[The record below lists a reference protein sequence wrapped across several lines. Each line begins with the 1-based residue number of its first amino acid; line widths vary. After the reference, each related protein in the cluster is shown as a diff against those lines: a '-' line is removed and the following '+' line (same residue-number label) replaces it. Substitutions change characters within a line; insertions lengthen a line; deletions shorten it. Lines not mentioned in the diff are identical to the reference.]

1 MPNIKL
7 VLFLHSPIPVLDGL
21 KSVHSLLL
29 FLFLFKLLNI
39 FSKIVSF
46 LRLCK
51 LTESW
56 MDQLMERTVAKGQI
70 VDDLLRRS
78 AGIPA
83 AFTALFL
90 SEPEGAPKKLL
101 PRALRWLI
109 DVANGSLLN
118 PTTNGSNG
126 DPCKIP
132 STKPN
137 LEIKS
142 SLQPEIDDDKNTSK
156 IRHEGVIP
164 TVHAFNVLRAAFNDT
179 NLATDTSGFS
189 AEALIVSIR
198 SFSSPYWEVRNS
210 ACLAYTALVRRM
222 IGFLNVQK
230 RESARRA
237 LTGLEFFHRYDLFEY

>member
-1 MPNIKL
+1 
-7 VLFLHSPIPVLDGL
+7 
-21 KSVHSLLL
+21 
-29 FLFLFKLLNI
+29 
-39 FSKIVSF
+39 
-46 LRLCK
+46 
-51 LTESW
+51 
-56 MDQLMERTVAKGQI
+56 MERTVAKGQV

-109 DVANGSLLN
+109 DVAKESFLDQFEINS
-118 PTTNGSNG
+118 SNG
-126 DPCKIP
+126 DVRKFS
-132 STKPN
+132 STKSDNNFDSALPSERN
-137 LEIKS
+137 IS
-142 SLQPEIDDDKNTSK
+142 DNVSK
-156 IRHEGVIP
+156 IRDEGVIP

-189 AEALIVSIR
+189 AEAMIISIR

-210 ACLAYTALVRRM
+210 ACQAYTALVRRM

-230 RESARRA
+230 RESQRRA
-237 LTGLEFFHRYDLFEY
+237 LTGVEFFHRYGFFD

>member
-1 MPNIKL
+1 
-7 VLFLHSPIPVLDGL
+7 
-21 KSVHSLLL
+21 
-29 FLFLFKLLNI
+29 
-39 FSKIVSF
+39 
-46 LRLCK
+46 
-51 LTESW
+51 
-56 MDQLMERTVAKGQI
+56 MERTVAKGQV

-109 DVANGSLLN
+109 DVAKQSLLDPN
-118 PTTNGSNG
+118 ENNGPNDKLCSFS
-126 DPCKIP
+126 
-132 STKPN
+132 STKMDQDSECTRP
-137 LEIKS
+137 
-142 SLQPEIDDDKNTSK
+142 PEMNVSEKASK
-156 IRHEGVIP
+156 IRDEGVIP

-230 RESARRA
+230 RDSARRA
-237 LTGLEFFHRYDLFEY
+237 ITGIEFFNRYNSFFFF

>member
-1 MPNIKL
+1 MGL
-7 VLFLHSPIPVLDGL
+7 VLFIDGL
-21 KSVHSLLL
+21 PFDSNIVD
-29 FLFLFKLLNI
+29 I
-39 FSKIVSF
+39 FSKVVS
-46 LRLCK
+46 LRRLCK

-56 MDQLMERTVAKGQI
+56 MEQLMERTVAKGQT

-90 SEPEGAPKKLL
+90 SEPEGTPKKLL
-101 PRALRWLI
+101 PRALQWLI
-109 DVANGSLLN
+109 DVANGPLLN
-118 PTTNGSNG
+118 PTETNGTTG
-126 DPCKIP
+126 DSCKMLA
-132 STKPN
+132 TQPN
-137 LEIKS
+137 QETPS
-142 SLQPEIDDDKNTSK
+142 SLPEINECKNTSK
-156 IRHEGVIP
+156 IRDEGVIP
-164 TVHAFNVLRAAFNDT
+164 TVHAFNVLRVAFNDT

-230 RESARRA
+230 RESVRRA
-237 LTGLEFFHRYDLFEY
+237 LTGLEFFHRYGFCDFGVMKSFFSSI

>member
-1 MPNIKL
+1 
-7 VLFLHSPIPVLDGL
+7 
-21 KSVHSLLL
+21 
-29 FLFLFKLLNI
+29 
-39 FSKIVSF
+39 
-46 LRLCK
+46 
-51 LTESW
+51 
-56 MDQLMERTVAKGQI
+56 MERTVAKGQV

-109 DVANGSLLN
+109 DVAKESFMDQLE
-118 PTTNGSNG
+118 TNSSNG
-126 DPCKIP
+126 DVHKFS
-132 STKPN
+132 STKSDNNFDSALPSERN
-137 LEIKS
+137 IS
-142 SLQPEIDDDKNTSK
+142 DNVSK
-156 IRHEGVIP
+156 IRDEGVIP

-189 AEALIVSIR
+189 AEAMIISIR

-210 ACLAYTALVRRM
+210 ACQAYTALVRRM

-230 RESARRA
+230 RESQRRA
-237 LTGLEFFHRYDLFEY
+237 LTGVEFFHRSGFLD

>member
-1 MPNIKL
+1 
-7 VLFLHSPIPVLDGL
+7 
-21 KSVHSLLL
+21 
-29 FLFLFKLLNI
+29 
-39 FSKIVSF
+39 
-46 LRLCK
+46 
-51 LTESW
+51 
-56 MDQLMERTVAKGQI
+56 MERTVAKGQV

-109 DVANGSLLN
+109 DVAKESFLDQFEINS
-118 PTTNGSNG
+118 SNG
-126 DPCKIP
+126 DVRKFS
-132 STKPN
+132 STKSDNNFDSALPSERN
-137 LEIKS
+137 IS
-142 SLQPEIDDDKNTSK
+142 DNVSK
-156 IRHEGVIP
+156 IRDEGVIP

-189 AEALIVSIR
+189 AEAMIISIR

-210 ACLAYTALVRRM
+210 ACQAYTALVRRM

-230 RESARRA
+230 RESQRRA
-237 LTGLEFFHRYDLFEY
+237 LTGVEFFHRYGFFG